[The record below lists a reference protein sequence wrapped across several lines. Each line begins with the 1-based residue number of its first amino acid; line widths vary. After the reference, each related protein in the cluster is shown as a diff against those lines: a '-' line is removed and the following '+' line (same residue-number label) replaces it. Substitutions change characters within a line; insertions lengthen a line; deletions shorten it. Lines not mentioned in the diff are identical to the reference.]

1 VVLEGDRLRLQ
12 VGHAGATL
20 NEVEIRG
27 MTELHPGDLLSE
39 GEFVYVVLPRS
50 PAVASRLP
58 MLLEHWSWQQRLEE
72 EVTAADGTFT
82 ILLGRSG
89 AFAPEFAP
97 QALAEYLASNELR
110 VVLGSFGRNLIEML
124 VIGEPGKAE
133 ALRQFISDRAA
144 GQDETVRWGL
154 ASFPAHAATSE
165 ELWSVALN
173 RLLGL
178 AASGPQEMVWNDP
191 CMTRLRSLADR
202 WAASTALAFV
212 GAEGVGRESFA
223 RLVRASRTP
232 AAPFV
237 VHPTARFDRVRW
249 NEDVARAG
257 GGSLHVRR
265 PEMMPEEIRR
275 AFWGASSFQPSA
287 AFLPSGAQDSLPRS
301 QVVLPD
307 LIDRPADV
315 LPIAELVLHLVDA
328 QLGRRRSSLRAETR
342 AIVQGLSGPENVRTL
357 RNVVACGALNAV
369 GAEVRPEHLQ
379 IASAAPVAS
388 GVRAKIRE
396 MERREIEAALHGSGW
411 NVAEAARRME
421 LPRRTLVYRMAR
433 LGLRRP
439 RGSA

>member
-1 VVLEGDRLRLQ
+1 VLEGDRVRLR

-20 NEVEIRG
+20 NEVEIHG
-27 MTELHPGDLLSE
+27 MTTLHPGDLLSE
-39 GEFVYVVLPRS
+39 GEFIYVVLPRP
-50 PAVASRLP
+50 PATPSRRS
-58 MLLEHWSWQQRLEE
+58 MLLQHWTWQQRLEE
-72 EVTAADGTFT
+72 EVMADSGTFT

-89 AFAPEFAP
+89 AFAPEFA
-97 QALAEYLASNELR
+97 QRALSEFPAGNELR
-110 VVLGSFGRNLIEML
+110 VVLGSFGRNLLEVL
-124 VIGEPGKAE
+124 VIGEAGAAE
-133 ALRQFISDRAA
+133 SIRQFMTDRAA
-144 GQDETVRWGL
+144 ARDETVRWGT
-154 ASFPAHAATSE
+154 ATFPSHATTAE

-178 AASGPQEMVWNDP
+178 EAPRPSELVWSDP

-202 WAASTALAFV
+202 WASGTALAFV

-237 VHPTARFDRVRW
+237 VHRAARFERASW
-249 NEDVARAG
+249 NEDVSRAG

-265 PEMMPEEIRR
+265 PGMLPDEVRR
-275 AFWGASSFQPSA
+275 AFWASSSFQPSA
-287 AFLPSGAQDSLPRS
+287 GFLPSGADGSLPAN
-301 QVVLPD
+301 QIVIPD
-307 LIDRPADV
+307 LIDRPADIF
-315 LPIAELVLHLVDA
+315 PIAEFVLHLIDA

-342 AIVQGLSGPENVRTL
+342 AIVQGVSAPENVRTL
-357 RNVVACGALNAV
+357 RNVVACGALNAG

-379 IASAAPVAS
+379 IASTTPLAS
-388 GVRAKIRE
+388 GVRARIRE
-396 MERREIEAALHGSGW
+396 AERREIEAALHGSGW